1 MGNPVKHFILRGFSH
16 SMGARVFAFER
27 VAADQSRVAVSVA
40 ADLNLTR
47 RYGISLQELPLLCR
61 AVLERSE
68 EEPGRRA
75 FVYTEEQMRLHSECV
90 AARAE
95 AVRQRKPPR
104 KPAGEQGGTAWRGSL
119 RRGALTPPRRQPSA

>member
-1 MGNPVKHFILRGFSH
+1 MGNPVSQFILKGFSH

-27 VAADQSRVAVSVA
+27 VAADRSRIAVSVT
-40 ADLNLTR
+40 ADLDLTR

-61 AVLERSE
+61 AVLERSD

-75 FVYTEEQMRLHSECV
+75 FVYTEEHMRLHAEGV

-95 AVRQRKPPR
+95 AARQRKPPR
-104 KPAGEQGGTAWRGSL
+104 RPAGEQGGSGWRGTL
-119 RRGALTPPRRQPSA
+119 R